1 MKNNFSKFLFSS
13 NCKKNGFLPFN
24 LYAQKQWPSLE
35 SKYIINSHQR
45 CYSVLA
51 QKMFHPSIIE
61 NINMH
66 ESGDQQ
72 SFEWRMHFSHKNVPS
87 TISRPIDNKEHPFMS
102 PWHDIPLGF
111 NDTHLK
117 KLLFHYV
124 NEIPK
129 GDRAK
134 IECATKEKWNP
145 MKQDI
150 KKGALRFFKYGDLPF
165 NYGFI
170 PQTFEDPTLESK
182 YSDIKGLKGDGDP
195 IDVVEISDS
204 PLQRGNVVPIKVLGV
219 LGLIDEGETDWKI
232 IGIRADHPKAL
243 KIHTIDDANEVLGK
257 DYKSLILDWFEN
269 YKVPDGKPQ
278 NKFSHNKQ
286 YQSPEMG
293 IEIIEEC
300 HHQWQDLLARG
311 PHEKTFALDSHA
323 LKHLGEAG
331 LIGNKTSTPQQRIIP
346 YFKFPDVS
354 HTAVRS
360 THDDIDLTNQHHIHE
375 HSDHSK
381 SKH

>member
-1 MKNNFSKFLFSS
+1 M
-13 NCKKNGFLPFN
+13 
-24 LYAQKQWPSLE
+24 
-35 SKYIINSHQR
+35 
-45 CYSVLA
+45 
-51 QKMFHPSIIE
+51 
-61 NINMH
+61 
-66 ESGDQQ
+66 
-72 SFEWRMHFSHKNVPS
+72 
-87 TISRPIDNKEHPFMS
+87 
-102 PWHDIPLGF
+102 
-111 NDTHLK
+111 LK
-117 KLLFHYV
+117 KVLYV
-124 NEIPK
+124 
-129 GDRAK
+129 
-134 IECATKEKWNP
+134 
-145 MKQDI
+145 
-150 KKGALRFFKYGDLPF
+150 FFKYGDLPF